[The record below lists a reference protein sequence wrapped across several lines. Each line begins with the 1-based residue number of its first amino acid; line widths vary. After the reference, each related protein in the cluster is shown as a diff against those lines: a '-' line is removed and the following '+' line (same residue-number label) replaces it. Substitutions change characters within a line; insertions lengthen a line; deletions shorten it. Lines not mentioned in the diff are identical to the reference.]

1 MVTKGQLSERLGDYG
16 GELRKLEAQIEELQE
31 WREAKASLLWAKEQ
45 SVYLSRENAGRIA
58 VLEKEAAAA
67 SAAAVRIRDLE
78 GIVSAMG
85 KRLGSKDI
93 QLESMVRAAEGRIA
107 ALEQVVAERW
117 GPTDGR
123 HEMKEEV
130 AKAVVA
136 DPWAADHDTSYTT
149 RVPSKGEPQAG
160 WDRRE

>member
-123 HEMKEEV
+123 HEMLEVEEYQQYQPFCTAPYPGGDCAATGSANHV
-130 AKAVVA
+130 
-136 DPWAADHDTSYTT
+136 PWCVRYA
-149 RVPSKGEPQAG
+149 
-160 WDRRE
+160 